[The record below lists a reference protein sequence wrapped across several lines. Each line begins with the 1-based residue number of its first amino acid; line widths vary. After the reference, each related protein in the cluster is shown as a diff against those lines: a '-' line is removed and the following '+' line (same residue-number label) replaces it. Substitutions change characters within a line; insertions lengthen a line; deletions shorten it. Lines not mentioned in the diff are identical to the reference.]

1 MNQEWLFRLVAGIFL
16 LSALGISVTYRRR
29 ANKSGDEISPKG
41 EGRLI
46 LALRSIFGLAGWLSA
61 LVYLINP
68 AWMAWAQLDL
78 PAWARWA
85 GAAIMAVCLPL
96 IYWVF
101 SSLGN
106 NVTPTV
112 ATRRAHSLVVHGP
125 YRWVRH
131 PLYTVGFSAFI
142 GFSLLSAMWF
152 TALVLVLGFGVLALR
167 TPLEERRL
175 LDRFGDE
182 YRDYMGRTGRYL
194 PRLVKAR
201 PQPSSRAAGDLQT
214 RSLKNER

>member
-1 MNQEWLFRLVAGIFL
+1 MEWLFRLVAGILL
-16 LSALGISVTYRRR
+16 LSALGISVTYRHR
-29 ANKSGDEISPKG
+29 ANKSGDDISPKE

-68 AWMAWAQLDL
+68 YWMAWAQLDL
-78 PAWARWA
+78 PDWARWT

-96 IYWVF
+96 IFWVF

-112 ATRRAHSLVVHGP
+112 VTRREHSLVVHGP

-131 PLYTVGFSAFI
+131 PLYTVGFISFI

-152 TALVLVLGFGVLALR
+152 TALALVLGFSVLVMR
-167 TPLEERRL
+167 TPLEEKRL
-175 LDRFGDE
+175 IERFGDE
-182 YRDYMGRTGRYL
+182 YQEYMRRTGRYL
-194 PRLVKAR
+194 PRLIRVGK
-201 PQPSSRAAGDLQT
+201 GVNTVTGLDLNN
-214 RSLKNER
+214 RRGSD